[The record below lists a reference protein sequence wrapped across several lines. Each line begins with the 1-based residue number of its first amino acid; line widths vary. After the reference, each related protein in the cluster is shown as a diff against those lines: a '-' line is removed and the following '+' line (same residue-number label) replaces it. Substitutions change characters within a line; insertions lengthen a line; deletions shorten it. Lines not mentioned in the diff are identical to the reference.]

1 MSPTEK
7 NQKIPLHNNTS
18 EAQGKARESLRKLF
32 RDRPFS
38 DELLMT
44 NFGLFMRSSA
54 FAKLLFLQE
63 AYSKILSIPGDI
75 CIFGVWLGQGIV
87 AFESLRAILEPYNA
101 SRKFVGFDTFEGYAG
116 IGDNDEPSDVISSTG
131 YKTSDGYEHFLQ
143 EVLDYHRRENTMGHA
158 VTHELVRGDVT
169 TTVDKYFGN
178 HPESIVALAYFDLA
192 LQEPTKASLN
202 CIEDRLLPGSV
213 IIMDELNDSRYPGET
228 IAFRQ
233 WAKGKNYSIER
244 SKILPDRSFIT
255 MG

>member
-1 MSPTEK
+1 MNTKTISK
-7 NQKIPLHNNTS
+7 HALHNKTS
-18 EAQGKARESLRKLF
+18 GDQANARESLKQLF
-32 RDRPFS
+32 RERPFD
-38 DELLMT
+38 DELLLT

-75 CIFGVWLGQGIV
+75 CIFGVWLGQDIV
-87 AFESLRAILEPYNA
+87 TFESLRAILEPYNA
-101 SRKFVGFDTFEGYAG
+101 SRKFVGFDTFEGYTR
-116 IGDNDEPSDVISSTG
+116 ISDNDEPSDVISSTG

-143 EVLDYHRRENTMGHA
+143 DLLDYHRRENTMGHA

-169 TTVDKYFGN
+169 STVGKYFRD
-178 HPESIVALAYFDLA
+178 HPESVVALAYFDLA
-192 LQEPTKASLN
+192 LEEPTKASLE
-202 CIEDRLLPGSV
+202 CIEERLLPGSI

-233 WAKGKNYSIER
+233 WAKGKNYSIEC